1 MDFATFLELGD
12 LFPKPRVPGPVWRG
26 GVDLLGRPH
35 RFAQIENPL
44 GLAELSRGRGCRGPL
59 GRGNRRRAGGLLAFA
74 GVAPNT
80 GSPFQAH
87 VSSGLL
93 GGLPGAMG
101 STGAFT
107 PFAVHLGQIAGNKK
121 PSSRAGRCRVGSWGV
136 RWRAWPGGA

>member
-59 GRGNRRRAGGLLAFA
+59 GRGNGRRAVAALAFA

-93 GGLPGAMG
+93 GGLAGVMG
-101 STGAFT
+101 WAGAF
-107 PFAVHLGQIAGNKK
+107 AAWALHLGRIPGKEK
-121 PSSRAGRCRVGSWGV
+121 PG
-136 RWRAWPGGA
+136 